1 MADVFKPPHAP
12 IYREGVPSLFLAGS
26 IDMGRAEPWQ
36 KQVEMVLASEEVILL
51 NPRRDDWDSSWTQT
65 IHNPDFRKQVEWEL
79 DGLERADLILMYFV
93 AGTQAPVTLLEMG
106 LSARSG
112 KVLTVCPPGYWRR
125 GNVEIICKR
134 FDIPLYRDLESA
146 LLAIRSRLRS
156 FVDKI

>member
-1 MADVFKPPHAP
+1 MADIFKPPHTP
-12 IYREGVPSLFLAGS
+12 QFRDGVPSLFLAGS

-36 KQVEMVLASEEVILL
+36 KQVEMVLADEEVILL
-51 NPRRDDWDSSWTQT
+51 NPRRDDWNSAWVQS
-65 IHNPDFRKQVEWEL
+65 IHNTDFRKQVEWEL
-79 DGLERADLILMYFV
+79 DGLEQADLVLMNFV

-134 FDIPLYRDLESA
+134 FEIPLYLDLESA
-146 LLAIRSRLRS
+146 LLAIRARLKALS
-156 FVDKI
+156 SKP